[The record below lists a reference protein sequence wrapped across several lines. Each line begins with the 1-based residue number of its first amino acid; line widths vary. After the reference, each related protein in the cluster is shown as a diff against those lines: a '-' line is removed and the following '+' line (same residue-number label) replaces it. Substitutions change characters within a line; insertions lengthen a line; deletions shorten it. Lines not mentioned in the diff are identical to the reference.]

1 MSGAIFSGVA
11 AYLRPFLA
19 SFFTGTAVKI
29 MDDHIDT
36 PLDALVGNRTWAA
49 ELKEAALPYALLA
62 LSLGFLAEPNW
73 SATLFWASYAVGMR
87 GDLNRPLAL
96 GLTGWQE
103 TAIVGVV
110 ISPIC
115 GWQALLTSWAAV
127 FSIQGID
134 DLIDQKTDKAAGA
147 DNWATRWG
155 VIETSLLV
163 AIAIGIVACLDVT
176 KLVLVF
182 GSCLLII
189 IILHY
194 GARKRRQDGCG

>member
-110 ISPIC
+110 ISPI
-115 GWQALLTSWAAV
+115 
-127 FSIQGID
+127 
-134 DLIDQKTDKAAGA
+134 
-147 DNWATRWG
+147 
-155 VIETSLLV
+155 
-163 AIAIGIVACLDVT
+163 
-176 KLVLVF
+176 
-182 GSCLLII
+182 
-189 IILHY
+189 
-194 GARKRRQDGCG
+194 